1 MASTSPLLPYQNG
14 RLLVP
19 SLGAVSLVDGRWVE
33 APGDSYL
40 VRLFINEQQYSGVS
54 SGSKLVP
61 IPSQLDGEMMPGGS
75 GDQFYYRGY
84 ALDFTTVPSNYDL
97 ETGDE
102 TGFTWTQVVTQYDW
116 LATGT
121 ECRFRFGQD
130 PIMNAAK
137 IQRSS
142 GQYGGQGI
150 DQIIY
155 KEIGGVE
162 IQITGSELQTMLKF
176 TDKSQK
182 IELKAPAFKVNPPIP
197 KFEESERCLG

>member
-1 MASTSPLLPYQNG
+1 MPYQNG

-19 SLGAVSLVDGRWVE
+19 SQGAVSLVSGRWTE
-33 APGDSYL
+33 AAGDSYL
-40 VRLFINEQQYSGVS
+40 VRLFINRSQYSGVS
-54 SGSKLVP
+54 SGSKMIP
-61 IPSQLDGEMMPGGS
+61 IPSQLNGEMMPGGS

-84 ALDFTTVPSNYDL
+84 ALDFATVPAGFDL
-97 ETGDE
+97 ETSSEAGL
-102 TGFTWTQVVTQYDW
+102 TFAQVTTQYTW

-121 ECRFRFGQD
+121 ECQFRFGQD
-130 PIMNAAK
+130 PIMSAAK

-162 IQITGSELQTMLKF
+162 IQITGGELQ
-176 TDKSQK
+176 
-182 IELKAPAFKVNPPIP
+182 N
-197 KFEESERCLG
+197 